1 MEELPRDILRK
12 IFSSAS
18 FGTQAKLSGVSRRIR
33 SLLRSS
39 SFKPKNPCETWMQ
52 VHGPSFQCV
61 FAFDPVLRSWYKLE
75 MVAGDE
81 EKEGPDASEAA
92 TVSIALPG
100 CCLKDQDNFLWLR
113 PNRFAV
119 LYSPTSGCLAGLFP
133 AIPNSISYRDKD
145 PGPGVFVAVAA
156 SQESEEWMDT
166 SDDKA
171 GRRLSG
177 ILAIRNGCDRPSWTA
192 IGDGNTPGGGP
203 VLDDPEVFTSAIGP
217 SAFYFSCFEDAGE
230 TIYALDA
237 NTLEWSTKQINTD
250 AFSEHVFV
258 SHGPL
263 IASSSSGS
271 LVAAT
276 TCEDEFVLEK
286 GKPGPE
292 THVVIYTLDLEKSKW
307 IRLCQMPPDM
317 EKYLSSSHIGIRAG
331 IGVLFFYS
339 LTADSF
345 RSVTYDQESENFEI
359 VPENQELNACIKE
372 SSRLSKQRSCLGDK
386 RTREDLAALETAS
399 PKTLKTLGGNSFF

>member
-39 SFKPKNPCETWMQ
+39 SFKPKNRCETWMQ

-81 EKEGPDASEAA
+81 EKEGPEASEAA

-133 AIPNSISYRDKD
+133 AIPNSISYRGKD
-145 PGPGVFVAVAA
+145 PGPGVFVAVAT
-156 SQESEEWMDT
+156 SQESEECMGT

-177 ILAIRNGCDRPSWTA
+177 ILEIRNGCDRPSWTA

-217 SAFYFSCFEDAGE
+217 SAFYFSCFEDAGD

-237 NTLEWSTKQINTD
+237 NTLEWSTTPMP
-250 AFSEHVFV
+250 SP
-258 SHGPL
+258 SM
-263 IASSSSGS
+263 SSSRM
-271 LVAAT
+271 
-276 TCEDEFVLEK
+276 DEFVLEK

-331 IGVLFFYS
+331 IGVLFLYS

-386 RTREDLAALETAS
+386 RTREDLAALEAAS